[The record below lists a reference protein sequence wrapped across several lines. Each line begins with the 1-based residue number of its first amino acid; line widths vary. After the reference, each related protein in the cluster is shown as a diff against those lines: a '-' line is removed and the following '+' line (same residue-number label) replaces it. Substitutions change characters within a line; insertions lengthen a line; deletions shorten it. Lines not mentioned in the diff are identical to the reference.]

1 MTDFEKWLEDREPR
15 EKLQDE
21 FIFRIV
27 EGMDYKDLVSYA
39 QDTLTDYYSEM
50 SDEEFTAAVK
60 EIYPDYFEENE

>member
-39 QDTLTDYYSEM
+39 QDALTDYYSEM
-50 SDEEFTAAVK
+50 SDEQLVDEVK
-60 EIYPDYFEENE
+60 KFYPDLLENV